1 MAPKTQFKAP
11 QIAQQGEG
19 RKTAAPEKTFR
30 YIAKDLDGK
39 TRSGTAQAM
48 DRDALFDQLREQ
60 GLYLQ
65 SAVALGSERQ
75 QKMLKPKVLGELCRQ
90 LSTLLAAGVSLVRA
104 LDMISKED
112 GLSPKLRQLY
122 GSVLSEVRKGA
133 SLSDAMEAQGAFP
146 PLMLGMLRAGEG
158 TGSLDKVTERLANH
172 FEKEHQMNQQVTSAL
187 VYPAVLGV
195 LAVAVVIIIVTFV
208 LPQFQDLFS
217 TMDQLPKVT
226 MILMAVSNFLTSR
239 WYVMLAIVLVLVIL
253 VRTLLR
259 VPDIRLAVDRTKLR
273 MPVFGPLNRI
283 ICTARFARTIS
294 SLYASGMPM
303 VTALQ
308 TAKGTIGN
316 AYLFSQFDD
325 VLADLRSGVHL
336 SAALDKVDGFQKKLS
351 STIRVG
357 EETGRLDVMLDQIA
371 DAMEYDAE
379 QATKRMMT
387 VLEPMLIVIM
397 AVVVGFIMVAVM
409 SPILGS
415 YAAIEGSA

>member
-1 MAPKTQFKAP
+1 
-11 QIAQQGEG
+11 
-19 RKTAAPEKTFR
+19 
-30 YIAKDLDGK
+30 
-39 TRSGTAQAM
+39 
-48 DRDALFDQLREQ
+48 
-60 GLYLQ
+60 
-65 SAVALGSERQ
+65 
-75 QKMLKPKVLGELCRQ
+75 
-90 LSTLLAAGVSLVRA
+90 
-104 LDMISKED
+104 
-112 GLSPKLRQLY
+112 
-122 GSVLSEVRKGA
+122 
-133 SLSDAMEAQGAFP
+133 
-146 PLMLGMLRAGEG
+146 
-158 TGSLDKVTERLANH
+158 
-172 FEKEHQMNQQVTSAL
+172 
-187 VYPAVLGV
+187 
-195 LAVAVVIIIVTFV
+195 
-208 LPQFQDLFS
+208 
-217 TMDQLPKVT
+217 
-226 MILMAVSNFLTSR
+226 
-239 WYVMLAIVLVLVIL
+239 MLAIVLVLVIL